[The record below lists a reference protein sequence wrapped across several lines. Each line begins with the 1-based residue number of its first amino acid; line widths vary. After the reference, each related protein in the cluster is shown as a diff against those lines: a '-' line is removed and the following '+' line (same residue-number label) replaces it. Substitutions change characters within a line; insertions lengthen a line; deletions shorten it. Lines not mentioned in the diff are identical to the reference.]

1 MLEVDRILKISGL
14 GISIC
19 LLGVALVIPFVQSK
33 DMTSISR
40 PYEESEYTY
49 IGEPYPP
56 LSEDISFTSLDLDV
70 VNVINEVREEEDL
83 EPYEFDR
90 VLGEAAYIRAEECEQ
105 KFSHT
110 RPDGSDWYTV
120 NKNVCF
126 GENLAYG
133 YDTAE
138 DVVDAWL
145 DSPTH
150 RELVYDEDF
159 VTCGIGHYEGSDG
172 TTYIACEFGY

>member
-1 MLEVDRILKISGL
+1 MLKKILKISGL

-19 LLGVALVIPFVQSK
+19 LLGATILAPFMQDK

-40 PYEESEYTY
+40 PYEKSEYTY
-49 IGEPYPP
+49 IAEPYPP
-56 LSEDISFTSLDLDV
+56 LSNGASFSSLDLEV
-70 VNVINEVREEEDL
+70 VEVINEVREDEGLDS
-83 EPYEFDR
+83 YEFDEA
-90 VLGEAAYIRAEECEQ
+90 LGEAAYIRAEECEQ

-110 RPDGSDWYTV
+110 RPDGTKWYTV
-120 NKNVCF
+120 NQNICF

-150 RELVYDEDF
+150 RDLVYDEEF
-159 VTCGIGHYEGSDG
+159 ESCGIGHYEGSDG

>member
-1 MLEVDRILKISGL
+1 MLKRVLKTLGI
-14 GISIC
+14 GISIG
-19 LLGVALVIPFVQSK
+19 LLGLSLCAPFFQSR

-40 PYEESEYTY
+40 PYKATEYTY
-49 IGEPYPP
+49 IGDTYPP
-56 LSEDISFTSLDLDV
+56 LSGNINFTSLDMDV
-70 VNVINEVREEEDL
+70 VDEINEVREEMDL
-83 EPYEFDR
+83 DPYEFDEG
-90 VLGEAAYIRAEECEQ
+90 LGAAAYVRAEECEQ

-110 RPDGSDWYTV
+110 RPNGSKWYTV
-120 NKNVCF
+120 NQNICF

-133 YDTAE
+133 YDTAD

-150 RELVYDEDF
+150 RDLIYDDEF
-159 VTCGIGHYEGSDG
+159 ETCGIGHYKGSDG